1 MLETRS
7 LTWIGMAPILTIA
20 ASPCIS
26 RTHSSQVNL
35 VKSANGFGR
44 REGNYKKAN
53 NNLLVRYWRQIY
65 TYNIFC
71 LSPSLRSSDD
81 SSNEG
86 KEEKNNL
93 HLWRGWT
100 LGYYWTR
107 IWSWCSTHLLR
118 RLLYCE
124 PNIISMGEYMR
135 VRLLYIDQ
143 CNRNVDLTSHTLFI
157 SAYFCQVYS
166 IFWSIEIK
174 KLFLSVP

>member
-1 MLETRS
+1 MHPKIPS

-35 VKSANGFGR
+35 DIFGR
-44 REGNYKKAN
+44 REGQCKRWTRIWWWNIGR
-53 NNLLVRYWRQIY
+53 RYTY
-65 TYNIFC
+65 TYNLFC
-71 LSPSLRSSDD
+71 LSPGLRSSDD

-135 VRLLYIDQ
+135 VRLPYIKQ
-143 CNRNVDLTSHTLFI
+143 WNRNVDLRSHTSQCIFLPGLFDFLE
-157 SAYFCQVYS
+157 YRD
-166 IFWSIEIK
+166 K

>member
-1 MLETRS
+1 
-7 LTWIGMAPILTIA
+7 MAPILTIA

-65 TYNIFC
+65 TYNLFC
-71 LSPSLRSSDD
+71 LSPGLRSSDD

-135 VRLLYIDQ
+135 VRLPYIDQ

-157 SAYFCQVYS
+157 SAYFARFIWFFGVTR
-166 IFWSIEIK
+166 
-174 KLFLSVP
+174 

>member
-1 MLETRS
+1 MLETPS

-65 TYNIFC
+65 TYNLFC
-71 LSPSLRSSDD
+71 LSPSLRSSED

-86 KEEKNNL
+86 KEEKTNL

-107 IWSWCSTHLLR
+107 IWSRCSTHLLR

-135 VRLLYIDQ
+135 VRLPYIKQ
-143 CNRNVDLTSHTLFI
+143 WNRNVDLRSHTSQCIFLPGLFDFLE
-157 SAYFCQVYS
+157 YRD
-166 IFWSIEIK
+166 K